1 MPTTPLDVIRIEEPC
16 SQDWGRMTG
25 DERVRYCDGCRK
37 HVHNLSAMTRD
48 EAERLVCE
56 QAGKLC
62 VRYEQTPAGGVRTLD
77 YARRMSRRTWMFW
90 TLFGTLGA
98 AASAAAQ
105 LLMRPAPPPPPA
117 PAPPRLPALMGDVAW
132 TGRIA
137 PRVVPATPI
146 PLAPPAPATDPTR
159 VSPELPSAEDSR

>member
-16 SQDWGRMTG
+16 SEDWDRMTG
-25 DERVRYCDGCRK
+25 DERVRFCAGCRK

-56 QAGKLC
+56 KAGELC
-62 VRYEQTPAGGVRTLD
+62 VRYEQTASGGVRTLD
-77 YARRMSRRTWMFW
+77 YAKRVSRRTWMFW
-90 TLFGTLGA
+90 TVFGTLGA

-105 LLMRPAPPPPPA
+105 LFMRPAAAPPA
-117 PAPPRLPALMGDVAW
+117 PVLKPPRRAVMGDIAY
-132 TGRIA
+132 TGRIG

-146 PLAPPAPATDPTR
+146 PLAPPQPQTDPIP
-159 VSPELPSAEDSR
+159 VSPEQPSQNASR